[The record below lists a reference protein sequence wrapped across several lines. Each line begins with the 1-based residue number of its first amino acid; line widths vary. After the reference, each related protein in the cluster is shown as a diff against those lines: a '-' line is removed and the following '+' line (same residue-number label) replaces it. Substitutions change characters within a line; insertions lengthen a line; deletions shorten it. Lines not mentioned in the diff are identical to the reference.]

1 MILKTT
7 TCHNYPF
14 SYPYHFLMVGKKR
27 DTKGP
32 NFTSLSLEKK
42 NEKKRNCLSIM
53 VIKTTTFENF

>member
-1 MILKTT
+1 
-7 TCHNYPF
+7 
-14 SYPYHFLMVGKKR
+14 MVGKKR